1 MTNFLKVEGTNFVKD
16 TRTGALLMTGRSSLV
31 ENEAR
36 KKLAQRLNGKNEEI
50 NNLKSQVDSLSTDIQ
65 EIKSLLTLLL
75 KQSKE

>member
-1 MTNFLKVEGTNFVKD
+1 MTQYLKVEGTNFVKD
-16 TRTGALLMTGRSSLV
+16 TKTGALLMTGRSSLS

-36 KKLAQRLNGKNEEI
+36 KKLAQRINGKNDEI
-50 NNLKSQVDSLSTDIQ
+50 NNLKSQVDSLSSDMQ

>member
-1 MTNFLKVEGTNFVKD
+1 MTQYLKVEGTNFVKD
-16 TRTGALLMTGRSSLV
+16 TKTGALLMTGRSALS

-36 KKLAQRLNGKNEEI
+36 KKLVQRLNGKNDEI
-50 NNLKSQVDSLSTDIQ
+50 NNLKSQVDSLSTDMQ